1 MHIMN
6 NTISYTGS
14 GILWIRTRGIATV
27 VLFPRQ
33 SKVVLR
39 HLSNSM
45 LIGLVDLI
53 V

>member
-39 HLSNSM
+39 HLPNST